1 MKHATAAALD
11 QLDSL
16 LAELRRLPSLTERSR
31 GVFYHKGRAFL
42 HFHEDPLGLFADIRD
57 ASGRDFE
64 RFDVT
69 RSGGRDGLLELARK
83 RAS

>member
-1 MKHATAAALD
+1 MKHATAATLD

-16 LAELRRLPSLTERSR
+16 LAELRRLTSLTERSR
-31 GVFYHKGRAFL
+31 GVFYRKGRAFL
-42 HFHEDPLGLFADIRD
+42 HFHEDPLGLFADIRG
-57 ASGRDFE
+57 ANGRDFE

-69 RSGGRDGLLELARK
+69 RSGGREGLLELARK